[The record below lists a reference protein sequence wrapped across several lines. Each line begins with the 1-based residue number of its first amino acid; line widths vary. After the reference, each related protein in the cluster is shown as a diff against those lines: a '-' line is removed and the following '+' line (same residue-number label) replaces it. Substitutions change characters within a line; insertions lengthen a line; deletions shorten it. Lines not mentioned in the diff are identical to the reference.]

1 MKYVIVRDRNEKM
14 FMLTKNKLTAST
26 HDLGKGNYITIIF
39 YKAKKISDDRIME
52 GEGQKLFPLT

>member
-1 MKYVIVRDRNEKM
+1 
-14 FMLTKNKLTAST
+14 MLTKNKLTAST